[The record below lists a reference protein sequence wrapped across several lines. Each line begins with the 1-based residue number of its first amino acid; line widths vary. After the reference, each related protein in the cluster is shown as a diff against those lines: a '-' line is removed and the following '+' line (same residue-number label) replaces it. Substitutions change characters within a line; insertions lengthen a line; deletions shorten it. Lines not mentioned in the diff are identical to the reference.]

1 VSPVSTPPQRPSW
14 PARVAGIATG
24 GYVGVLLFA
33 THYPKPQEFLGG
45 NPPSDKTL
53 HLVAYGLLG
62 LFVGTTLLLAGR
74 WSRRT
79 MLLAAVSLILFAA
92 LDEATQ
98 PLPWFRRAAD
108 PLDWVFD
115 CLGIAIGLAAV
126 AVAARALAAPQAGRS
141 QPLSSSASERGTRR
155 S

>member
-1 VSPVSTPPQRPSW
+1 VTC
-14 PARVAGIATG
+14 
-24 GYVGVLLFA
+24 GYVAALLFA
-33 THYPKPQEFLGG
+33 THYPKPQEFLGP

-62 LFVGTTLLLAGR
+62 LFAGMTLLLSGR

-79 MLLAAVSLILFAA
+79 VILAALGLAVFAA

-98 PLPWFRRAAD
+98 PLPWFHRTAD

-115 CLGIAIGLAAV
+115 CLGISIGLSIV
-126 AVAARALAAPQAGRS
+126 AVAARILAAAKNAQ
-141 QPLSSSASERGTRR
+141 
-155 S
+155 